1 MKKIFI
7 FLFIS
12 MTMIILN
19 GCTFGKNQLL
29 ISTYLEGTSNNKCIE
44 IYNFSEETADLS
56 KYKINIYGTKDTI
69 KSSIKLSGTL
79 EAKDCYV
86 ITNNEADVELSNKAD
101 LKTNDLSFGGNE
113 AVGLLFNNNLVD
125 VIGTPGFRNVL
136 KDKTLIRKVDMVE
149 PKTTFDEYD
158 YIIYGIDEFDY
169 LGEFV
174 NSVTP
179 EELLQGPK
187 FDSSY
192 LTEDFILQTETVSK
206 MGGGGAVEV
215 KLQSNVDGDT
225 SWFVFPDE
233 LDIETFVE
241 PSNIRYNGNTMS
253 SKVRYQ
259 DINTPETYSGN
270 IMEFGWPA
278 KLYTAKVQS
287 EADNIYIQ
295 SVKNDSLLCTY
306 GRIMGY
312 VFAEKDNESVCIN
325 YMIILQ
331 GYSTVAVSENYSL
344 TYKDIP
350 YYGYMYNAMLYA
362 KRNQKGLW
370 GEVDPY
376 WDYIDNKSIFA

>member
-1 MKKIFI
+1 M
-7 FLFIS
+7 
-12 MTMIILN
+12 
-19 GCTFGKNQLL
+19 
-29 ISTYLEGTSNNKCIE
+29 
-44 IYNFSEETADLS
+44 
-56 KYKINIYGTKDTI
+56 
-69 KSSIKLSGTL
+69 
-79 EAKDCYV
+79 EAKDCFV
-86 ITNNEADVELSNKAD
+86 ISNSLADEALLSKSD
-101 LKTNDLSFGGNE
+101 LASEGLSFGGNE
-113 AVGLLFNNNLVD
+113 AVGLLCKNKLVD
-125 VIGTPGFRNVL
+125 VVGTPGFRNVL
-136 KDKTLIRKVDMVE
+136 KDKTLIRKVDMAE

-158 YIIYGIDEFDY
+158 YINYCIDEFDY

-179 EELLQGPK
+179 EELLEGPK

-192 LTEDFILQTETVSK
+192 LQEDFILKTETVSK

-225 SWFVFPDE
+225 AWFVFPDE
-233 LDIETFVE
+233 LNIETFVE
-241 PSNIRYNGNTMS
+241 KENIRYNGGLMS

-278 KLYTAKVQS
+278 ILYTAKVQS
-287 EADNIYIQ
+287 EAESIYIQ
-295 SVKNDSLLCTY
+295 SVKDDSLLCTY

-312 VFAEKDNESVCIN
+312 VFAEKDGDSICVN

-331 GYSTVAVSENYSL
+331 GYSTIEVSKNYSL
-344 TYKDIP
+344 TYKDVP

-370 GEVDPY
+370 GEIDPY
-376 WDYIDNKSIFA
+376 WDYILDKSIFA

>member
-1 MKKIFI
+1 MKK
-7 FLFIS
+7 LFIIVFS
-12 MTMIILN
+12 FFVILILN
-19 GCTFGKNQLL
+19 SCTSKDNQLL
-29 ISTYLEGTSNNKCIE
+29 ISTYLEGTSSNKCIE
-44 IYNFSEETADLS
+44 LYNFSENEVDLS
-56 KYKINIYGTKDTI
+56 KYKINIYGTKDKI
-69 KSSIKLSGTL
+69 KYSIKLKGFL
-79 EAKDCYV
+79 AAKDCFV
-86 ITNNEADVELSNKAD
+86 IVNSESSEELLAKAD
-101 LKTNDLSFGGNE
+101 FKTPNLDYGGNE
-113 AVGLLFNNNLVD
+113 AIGLLFNDKLVD
-125 VIGTPGFRNVL
+125 VVGTPGFRNVL
-136 KDKTLIRKVDMVE
+136 KDKTLIRKIDMVF
-149 PKTTFDEYD
+149 PRTTFDEYD

-169 LGEFV
+169 LGDFV

-179 EELLQGPK
+179 EELLEGPK
-187 FDSSY
+187 FDVSY
-192 LTEDFILQTETVSK
+192 LSQDFILQTQTISK

-225 SWFVFPDE
+225 AWFVFPDE
-233 LDIETFVE
+233 LDIEKFVE
-241 PSNIRYNGNTMS
+241 PSNIRYNGSLMS

-287 EADNIYIQ
+287 EADKIYIQ

-312 VFAEKDNESVCIN
+312 VFAEKDNESVCVN
-325 YMIILQ
+325 YMIVLQ
-331 GYSTVAVSENYSL
+331 GYSTIAVSENYSL

-350 YYGYMYNAMLYA
+350 YYGYMYIAMLYA
-362 KRNQKGLW
+362 KKNQKGLW